1 MNGFGKEVRR
11 VEVRGYKGYLDLK
24 GLDHVAYVKVASG
37 NVLHSVVV
45 LGVVGNVAGALAVC
59 AEASRA
65 GERCIDAG
73 DEFAMVDHVLDVVEG
88 CRVSMSR
95 LSSYVECAI
104 ELENGM

>member
-1 MNGFGKEVRR
+1 LNGFGKEVCR

-24 GLDHVAYVKVASG
+24 GLDHVAHVKVASG

-73 DEFAMVDHVLDVVEG
+73 DEFAMVIKTDST
-88 CRVSMSR
+88 RPTWPPSSAPSSR
-95 LSSYVECAI
+95 THIGA
-104 ELENGM
+104 